1 MNDCLPLLLSSS
13 SSSRAPPDGSH
24 QDFVTYI
31 EGLPL
36 VAPPEVFGLHENA
49 NITKDQ
55 NDTNNLFINVLLT
68 EKGTSGGGKKG
79 ASKEDVISAVS

>member
-1 MNDCLPLLLSSS
+1 
-13 SSSRAPPDGSH
+13 
-24 QDFVTYI
+24 
-31 EGLPL
+31 

-55 NDTNNLFINVLLT
+55 SDTNSLFIKVLLT